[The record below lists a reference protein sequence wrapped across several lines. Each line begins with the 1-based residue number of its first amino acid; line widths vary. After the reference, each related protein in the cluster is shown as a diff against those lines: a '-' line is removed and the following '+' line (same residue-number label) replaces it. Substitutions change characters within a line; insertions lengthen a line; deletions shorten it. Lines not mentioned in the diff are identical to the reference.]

1 MYYVFILKMSFKR
14 KGTVFLSGE
23 HAYQQRLLHYSS
35 MPSNK
40 VNIVNGKDKGN
51 DSTPCVHTMLPDD
64 ICSEVFK
71 QQYASFMTSIES
83 KLETLEKRLA
93 HVEHVV
99 KVNCGLNHRHNQH
112 VFHHTAPKQSAVIEP
127 LSNSEKTKPVSI
139 VVTQCRRKKRKAPV
153 IMIGKIVLNNVH
165 PLTNRTCE
173 HIVVSKFDS
182 RVPVNSVWQQLFHH
196 SRLSFKKPQ
205 HVTAE
210 TAKLTNA
217 HVAHIKHCFEDMV
230 QKQMEHF
237 EKKSG
242 LDDDSLFAKWDTSN
256 VLIIRYPPQTSWGKW
271 HFDVSH
277 K

>member
-1 MYYVFILKMSFKR
+1 MPFKR
-14 KGTVFLSGE
+14 KGTVFFSGE
-23 HAYQQRLLHYSS
+23 QTSRQGLLQHSS
-35 MPSNK
+35 VDS
-40 VNIVNGKDKGN
+40 VNSVHCGTDN
-51 DSTPCVHTMLPDD
+51 STNATVGAHLDRTDFP
-64 ICSEVFK
+64 CSEVFK
-71 QQYASFMTSIES
+71 QQCVSFMTSIES

-99 KVNCGLNHRHNQH
+99 KVNCGQNHRHNQH
-112 VFHHTAPKQSAVIEP
+112 VFHRTESKQSAVVEP

-139 VVTQCRRKKRKAPV
+139 VVTKCRRKKRKAHV

-242 LDDDSLFAKWDTSN
+242 LDDDSLFSKWDTSN
-256 VLIIRYPPQTSWGKW
+256 VLIIRYPPQSSWGKW

>member
-1 MYYVFILKMSFKR
+1 MSFKR

-23 HAYQQRLLHYSS
+23 QTSQQGLLHNSS
-35 MPSNK
+35 VDS
-40 VNIVNGKDKGN
+40 VNSVHW
-51 DSTPCVHTMLPDD
+51 STDNNTNATVGAHLERQD
-64 ICSEVFK
+64 IPCSEVFK
-71 QQYASFMTSIES
+71 QHCVSFMKSIDA
-83 KLETLEKRLA
+83 KLETLEKRLSR
-93 HVEHVV
+93 VEHVV
-99 KVNCGLNHRHNQH
+99 KVNHGHHRQ
-112 VFHHTAPKQSAVIEP
+112 VFHHTSPKQSAVYAP
-127 LSNSEKTKPVSI
+127 LLNSEQGEPISMVMTTS
-139 VVTQCRRKKRKAPV
+139 RRKKRKAPV

-196 SRLSFKKPQ
+196 SHLTFKKPK

-230 QKQMEHF
+230 QKQMDHF
-237 EKKSG
+237 EQTSG
-242 LDDDSLFAKWDTSN
+242 LEDDSLFAKWDISN
-256 VLIIRYPPQTSWGKW
+256 VLMIRYPPHSSWGKW
-271 HFDVSH
+271 HFDVSY